1 MFLPQK
7 TPTAAAVR
15 RLRESVEHLE
25 RLGASRQGAVRA
37 VAIEH
42 GIPSKTL
49 RVLLEDSSDGEGGE
63 GGIRTHEAG

>member
-1 MFLPQK
+1 MFLPQG
-7 TPTAAAVR
+7 TPSAAAIQQ
-15 RLRESVEHLE
+15 LRESVTHLE
-25 RLGASRQGAVRA
+25 RLGACREGAIRA

-49 RVLLEDSSDGEGGE
+49 RVLLEDSTGNEGGE

>member
-1 MFLPQK
+1 MYRPQNRLS
-7 TPTAAAVR
+7 PRAIR

-25 RLGASRQGAVRA
+25 RLGAFREGAIRA

-49 RVLLEDSSDGEGGE
+49 RVLLEDSRDSEDGE